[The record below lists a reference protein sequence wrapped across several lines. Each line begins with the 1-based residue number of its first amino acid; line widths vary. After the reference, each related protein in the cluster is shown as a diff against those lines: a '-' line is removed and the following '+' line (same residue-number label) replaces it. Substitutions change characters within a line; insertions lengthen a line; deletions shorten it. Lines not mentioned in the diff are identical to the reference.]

1 MTDLMTMLQ
10 NLHRP
15 RLLIRAAR
23 IGVDEYRRD
32 LHLARILGMSAP
44 RRSAAALMRL
54 IEIETELNAARLA
67 ESAAYSASRHVDVLI
82 ALMGEAR
89 LLRAKT

>member
-10 NLHRP
+10 NLRRP

-23 IGVDEYRRD
+23 HGVEEYRRD
-32 LHLARILGMSAP
+32 LHLTRILGVSAP
-44 RRSAAALMRL
+44 RRSAPVMMRL
-54 IEIETELNAARLA
+54 MELEAELNTARLA
-67 ESAAYSASRHVDVLI
+67 ESAAYSVARHVDVLI

-89 LLRAKT
+89 LLRAAK

>member
-10 NLHRP
+10 NLRRP

-23 IGVDEYRRD
+23 HGVEEYRRD
-32 LHLARILGMSAP
+32 LHLTRILGASAP
-44 RRSAAALMRL
+44 RRSAPAMMRL
-54 IEIETELNAARLA
+54 MELEAEINTARLA
-67 ESAAYSASRHVDVLI
+67 ESAAYSVSRHVDVLI

-89 LLRAKT
+89 LLRAAK